1 MFAFFSQAFSQGG
14 IWMYAILAIQIVS
27 IAIIAERTYY
37 LFFIR
42 SKNQKDLA
50 GRFESDIKK
59 GDLSHALSKAND
71 LERSQP
77 LGSIASVGIQSA
89 INMGGKQ
96 EIHAKMHEVIN
107 FENEKL
113 EKRTSNL
120 AMIGNVSKL
129 IGLLGT
135 ITGMIKSFSA
145 ISMVGAVEKASILS
159 NGISEAMNCT
169 AYGLIVAIPALIMYS
184 VLNNRTRALEDDLN
198 QASTKILNW
207 LSFSF
212 EAIPNSK
219 KRSV

>member
-1 MFAFFSQAFSQGG
+1 MFVFFSEAFTHGG

-27 IAIIAERTYY
+27 IAIIAERSYY
-37 LFFIR
+37 LFLVR
-42 SKNQKDLA
+42 KKNQKDLA
-50 GRFESDIKK
+50 GKFEGVIKK
-59 GDLSHALSKAND
+59 GELSHALDKASE
-71 LERSQP
+71 LEKSQP
-77 LGSIASVGIQSA
+77 LGPIASVGIQSA
-89 INMGGKQ
+89 MNMGGKQ
-96 EIHAKMHEVIN
+96 EIHAKMHELIN

-113 EKRTSNL
+113 EKRTANL
-120 AMIGNVSKL
+120 AMIGNVATL

-159 NGISEAMNCT
+159 KGISEAMNCT

-184 VLNNRTRALEDDLN
+184 VLNNRSRALEDDLN

-212 EAIPNSK
+212 EAISTK
-219 KRSV
+219 KKSV